1 MENKLKIITN
11 LFEGGKI
18 RSIWDSDKE
27 DYYFSVIDVITVLT
41 DSSNPRDY
49 WYKLKTRMTEE
60 EKSELS
66 TKCRQLKMEA
76 KDGKQRKKDLQ
87 VKRK

>member
-87 VKRK
+87 V